1 MRIKNL
7 TKIWVC
13 SPSTTNV
20 DGEYTTDWTFK
31 KTEYMNIQQDLNELD
46 RNSAGNIDYSILKG
60 RTDRDLGIN
69 NGDGIYFND
78 ISSSIPIPAPDYIV
92 KNQPKIGKT
101 TVYTLIKNNDVSVSE
116 IPSA

>member
-31 KTEYMNIQQDLNELD
+31 KPNI
-46 RNSAGNIDYSILKG
+46 
-60 RTDRDLGIN
+60 
-69 NGDGIYFND
+69 
-78 ISSSIPIPAPDYIV
+78 
-92 KNQPKIGKT
+92 
-101 TVYTLIKNNDVSVSE
+101 
-116 IPSA
+116 